1 MNKTELKR
9 SVKRILSALECDH
22 LPDEICEIS
31 VLLCDDA
38 EIHDLNREYRGKDKP
53 TDVLSFSQIEGEPFP
68 GQAALGDIVISLETA
83 ERQAAKFGNNFPQEL
98 LRLLV
103 HGVHHL
109 LGFEHEDVPR
119 SVAERMRRSE
129 EGVFATERPSA
140 KLLLK

>member
-9 SVKRILSALECDH
+9 SVKRILNALECEH
-22 LPDEICEIS
+22 LPQDVCEVS
-31 VLLCDDA
+31 VLLSDDA
-38 EIHDLNREYRGKDKP
+38 EIHELNREYRGKDKP

-68 GQAALGDIVISLETA
+68 GQTALGDIVISLETA
-83 ERQAAKFGNNFPQEL
+83 ERQAEKFGNNFPQEL

-119 SVAERMRRSE
+119 SVAEKMRRSE
-129 EGVFATERPSA
+129 EVVFTQEKPSA
-140 KLLLK
+140 ELLLK